1 MHGLDKVRNRSNG
14 GGSVEIQILD
24 WLYSLHSPVMD
35 RIMIFITSLGDG
47 GIFWIAAAVLLL
59 FSKKTRRW
67 GIAMGVAMLL
77 GFIIVNLGVK
87 PLVHRTRPYEVKGLE
102 ELLIKRPSDYSFPSG
117 HTQVSFA
124 AAWIWYV
131 MDRRAGIFA
140 LLLAV
145 VIAFSRMYLYV
156 HYPTDILAGFLCGSL
171 WAYLAMR
178 ICRVWPYKRGM
189 K

>member
-1 MHGLDKVRNRSNG
+1 M
-14 GGSVEIQILD
+14 EIQILD
-24 WLYSLHSPVMD
+24 WLYSLHSPIMD
-35 RIMIFITSLGDG
+35 KIMVFITSLGDG

-59 FSKKTRRW
+59 CFKKTRRW
-67 GIAMGVAMLL
+67 GIAMGGAMLM
-77 GFIIVNLGVK
+77 GFVIVNLGVK

-124 AAWIWYV
+124 AAWILYV
-131 MDRRAGIFA
+131 MNRRTGRLA

-145 VIAFSRMYLYV
+145 LIAFSRMYLYV

-171 WAYLAMR
+171 WAYLALR
-178 ICRVWPYKRGM
+178 ICRLWPDKKGT
-189 K
+189 KC